1 MKLILNASRL
11 HIVILITKSDIGGAQ
26 IHVLNLLGHLKER
39 FRFTLVCGEEGY
51 LTEKSADIGIETII
65 LKSLQRQISPSTDYQ
80 GYLQIRKLLR
90 ELKPD
95 CLHAHS
101 SKAGLLGRMAAW
113 REGVASVFTAH
124 GWAFTEG
131 AGTLQ
136 RTYGLVAEWLLGCIG
151 AKVITVSEYDYQLA
165 LRFGVT
171 RPTNSWMIV
180 NGVVGIEVSTIDRS
194 SDVVQILNVGRMAR
208 AKNQKLLIEAAS
220 LVQRDFKLV
229 IVGNGRFREELEN
242 LAIDRG
248 LKEKVY
254 FAGTAGD
261 ISAWFGSSSIF
272 ALSSDYEGLPLSVI
286 EAMSARL
293 PIVATD
299 VGGVSELVCDGENGF
314 LVPRGDARAFA
325 LKLEILIDDANLRR
339 ELGENSYQRFI
350 DSFQADLMCSRTAE
364 VYEKVLS
371 D

>member
-1 MKLILNASRL
+1 MKTSKP
-11 HIVILITKSDIGGAQ
+11 HIAILITKSDIGGAQ
-26 IHVLNLLGHLKER
+26 IHVLNLLRNLKEQ

-51 LTEKSADIGIETII
+51 LTEKSAKLGIETII
-65 LKSLQRQISPSTDYQ
+65 LKNLQRQISPSSDYR
-80 GYLQIRKLLR
+80 GYREIRRLLAQ
-90 ELKPD
+90 LKPD
-95 CLHAHS
+95 CLHLHS
-101 SKAGLLGRMAAW
+101 SKAGLLGRLAAW
-113 REGVASVFTAH
+113 REGIPVVFTAH

-136 RTYGLVAEWLLGCIG
+136 RTYGLFAEWLLGHIG
-151 AKVITVSEYDYQLA
+151 ASVITVSQYDYQLA
-165 LRFGVT
+165 LRFGVIT
-171 RPTNSWMIV
+171 PTNSWMIF
-180 NGVVGIEVSTIDRS
+180 NGVEGIDTLSIDRS
-194 SDVVQILNVGRMAR
+194 PGLVNILNIGRMAR

-220 LVQRDFKLV
+220 LVNRDFQLV
-229 IVGNGRFREELEN
+229 IVGAGRFSEELER
-242 LAIDRG
+242 LAIDLG
-248 LKEKVY
+248 LAGKVV
-254 FAGTAGD
+254 FTGTAGD
-261 ISAWFGSSSIF
+261 TSAWFGSANIF

-325 LKLEILIDDANLRR
+325 RKLEILIDDAELRR
-339 ELGENSYQRFI
+339 KFGENSYQRFI
-350 DSFQADLMCSRTAE
+350 DNFQAGLMCSKTAG